1 MIGIGLDKA
10 GRLYDFLK
18 DHPDRN
24 AIFSVKLI
32 SRESSND
39 ESSLWKNGSDTISL
53 PDNGFVAVLL
63 LPPFLGLTM
72 GLLFAG
78 TSIPQF
84 CMLLT
89 PIV

>member
-39 ESSLWKNGSDTISL
+39 ESS
-53 PDNGFVAVLL
+53 
-63 LPPFLGLTM
+63 
-72 GLLFAG
+72 
-78 TSIPQF
+78 
-84 CMLLT
+84 
-89 PIV
+89 